1 MHVHR
6 ALVVAFGGEVD
17 LCRGE
22 IDDVSGQPLGHFL
35 FASNPSQ
42 YIKLSEEATAI
53 KAGMKTCRRLEG
65 IFEVEIG

>member
-6 ALVVAFGGEVD
+6 TLVVAFGGEVD

-22 IDDVSGQPLGHFL
+22 LDDVSRQPLGNFL
-35 FASNPSQ
+35 LASNPSQ
-42 YIKLSEEATAI
+42 DIKLAKEATAI

-65 IFEVEIG
+65 NFEAEIG